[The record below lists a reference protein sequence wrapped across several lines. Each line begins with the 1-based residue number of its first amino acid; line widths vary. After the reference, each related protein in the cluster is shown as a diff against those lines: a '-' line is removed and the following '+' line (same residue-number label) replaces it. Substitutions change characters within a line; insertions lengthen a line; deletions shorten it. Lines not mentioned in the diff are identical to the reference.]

1 MKKQFIFIFLLSF
14 LFISQA
20 MSQGTRFGVKAG
32 ANFSNFR
39 GDGLDDFD
47 LGVATNFHG
56 GLFLEFMA
64 TPGFSLQP
72 ELLLTTVGSRLR
84 SNTTQMDFDNLH
96 TYVSIPVLVRVYL
109 IPDVLSVDFGPQ
121 MSFLTSQRSNVNVTD
136 SRTFDFALAGG
147 VTAHILGP
155 IFIQARYVA
164 GMTEIK
170 RDAEVKHAVVQLSA
184 GFRF

>member
-1 MKKQFIFIFLLSF
+1 MKKQLIFICLITFMAIGHSN
-14 LFISQA
+14 A
-20 MSQGTRFGVKAG
+20 QGTRFGLKAG

-56 GLFLEFMA
+56 GVFLEFMA

-72 ELLLTTVGSRLR
+72 ELLLSTVGSRLR
-84 SNTTQMDFDNLH
+84 SNTNQVDFDNLH
-96 TYVSIPVLVRVYL
+96 TYVSIPVLVRIYL

-147 VTAHILGP
+147 VTAHVLGP
-155 IFIQARYVA
+155 FFIQARYVA